1 MHGGC
6 QFFSLTLLVEV
17 DENIFIRWVTL
28 YALVSV
34 WMREEREKHTR
45 ASPRLVG
52 CGEMRRWVQAHD
64 VCMNSPPK
72 SGPKPHRSTTSFCH
86 LFLLRVRV

>member
-28 YALVSV
+28 YALVSA
-34 WMREEREKHTR
+34 WSRGEREKHMR
-45 ASPRLVG
+45 SLASRG
-52 CGEMRRWVQAHD
+52 QTGRGMAR
-64 VCMNSPPK
+64 
-72 SGPKPHRSTTSFCH
+72 
-86 LFLLRVRV
+86 